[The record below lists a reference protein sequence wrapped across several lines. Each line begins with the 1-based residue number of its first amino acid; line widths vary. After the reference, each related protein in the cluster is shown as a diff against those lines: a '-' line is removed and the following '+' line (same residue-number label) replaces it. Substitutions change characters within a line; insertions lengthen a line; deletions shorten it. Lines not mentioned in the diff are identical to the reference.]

1 MSTFTSVHVWD
12 MHVDSRYMSARC
24 FFCFHLMPRQ
34 FACSTGCSLSQV
46 WPNVQLYNCNQLQEV
61 GVTCRLVTALA
72 AQLGLKFLF
81 ANIVEVK
88 QLGSTSVW
96 HRQRRRNKYRMIE
109 NIEKKKKKKK
119 KYLNH
124 HTVCIISL
132 ICTRV
137 LGFSGCMHSTFTFRK
152 LPSTDSAGISSF
164 MKSSAFGAS
173 VISSSTE
180 LPAATIDCLE
190 RKESKEYGRN
200 LPTKLTMMRAI
211 AQT

>member
-1 MSTFTSVHVWD
+1 MSVHVWD
-12 MHVDSRYMSARC
+12 VHVDSRYMSARC
-24 FFCFHLMPRQ
+24 FFCFHIKPDATTVCLQHRVQ
-34 FACSTGCSLSQV
+34 FEPSVAK
-46 WPNVQLYNCNQLQEV
+46 QLYNCNQLHQEV

-96 HRQRRRNKYRMIE
+96 HRQRRRRNKYRMIE
-109 NIEKKKKKKK
+109 NIEKKKKK
-119 KYLNH
+119 YLNH
-124 HTVCIISL
+124 HTVSIISL
-132 ICTRV
+132 ICTKV
-137 LGFSGCMHSTFTFRK
+137 LGFSGCMHSTFTFRN
-152 LPSTDSAGISSF
+152 LPSTDSIGISSF
-164 MKSSAFGAS
+164 MKSSAFDAS

-180 LPAATIDCLE
+180 LPAATIDGLE